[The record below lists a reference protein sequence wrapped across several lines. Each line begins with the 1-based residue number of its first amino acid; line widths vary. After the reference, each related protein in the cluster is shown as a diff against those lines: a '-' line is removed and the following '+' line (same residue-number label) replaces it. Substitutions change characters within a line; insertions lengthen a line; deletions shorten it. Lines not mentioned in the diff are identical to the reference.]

1 MGMFLSG
8 PIIAEL
14 SAAPDAT
21 DPLAAGRRVLE
32 VVVPLS
38 YRPALKVSGR
48 PRQDQF
54 IGRFSCSKG
63 PGHANMEVAFPDTW
77 PIKTMSINWIPPR
90 TKGGNNSVAA
100 TRHPCLMARCHDS
113 ACNPQW

>member
-1 MGMFLSG
+1 MHSTGLGGGMGMFLSG

-38 YRPALKVSGR
+38 YRPALKVNAVQSKTNSSGV
-48 PRQDQF
+48 Q
-54 IGRFSCSKG
+54 
-63 PGHANMEVAFPDTW
+63 
-77 PIKTMSINWIPPR
+77 
-90 TKGGNNSVAA
+90 
-100 TRHPCLMARCHDS
+100 L
-113 ACNPQW
+113 